1 MSYFNKDR
9 YLRLKQ
15 TLVFLQVTRLGAIV
29 KGNDD
34 ISGQEIVNTLNV
46 LIERIKDDVTY
57 PEGNLEGMI
66 VPLDID
72 DAWSAIFAMVK
83 DPENFLPKC
92 SKIEQIEKLIFEY
105 PVKRPLEDS
114 VRENI
119 SNKQFWPISMVRV
132 DDLKNMFRDAA
143 STISYFGTRD
153 TDIGLPKVLALV
165 NLLETME
172 WIFDIINE
180 YQTTVPTNDQSES

>member
-72 DAWSAIFAMVK
+72 DAWSAILAMVK

-153 TDIGLPKVLALV
+153 TATGLPKVLALV